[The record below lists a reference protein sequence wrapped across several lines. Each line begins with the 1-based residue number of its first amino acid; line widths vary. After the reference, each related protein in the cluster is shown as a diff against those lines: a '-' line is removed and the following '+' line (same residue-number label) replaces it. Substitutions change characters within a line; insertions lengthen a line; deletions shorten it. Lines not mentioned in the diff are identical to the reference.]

1 MRTHATMTPD
11 QANRRRSLNKKI
23 LTFGCLPIT
32 VILVLVIV
40 AAIAGSDTD
49 SQDTKEAKVTAP
61 AYTVINKVEKKKI
74 GTVDLIVPDATADQ
88 AKAAIKDYAQN
99 HIGDRFLNY
108 GITVVRNDADKV
120 YVCMGEWAKDEQASQ
135 LYTGGRIKGD
145 TWPAILM
152 NCPDPKG

>member
-1 MRTHATMTPD
+1 MSNKTLTPE

-32 VILVLVIV
+32 VLLILVIV
-40 AAIAGSDTD
+40 AAIAGSNDTD
-49 SQDTKEAKVTAP
+49 SKNEEATVKPP
-61 AYTVINKVEKKKI
+61 AYTVANKDEKVKR
-74 GTVDLIVPDATADQ
+74 GSVDLIVPDATVES
-88 AKAAIKDYAQN
+88 AKAAIEDYAQT
-99 HIGDRFLNY
+99 IGDQFLNY
-108 GITVVRNDADKV
+108 GITVVRDDADKV
-120 YVCMGEWAKDEQASQ
+120 YVCMGEWARNEDASK

>member
-1 MRTHATMTPD
+1 MSNRKTMTPD

-23 LTFGCLPIT
+23 LGFGCLPLA

-40 AAIAGSDTD
+40 AAIAGSNTD
-49 SQDTKEAKVTAP
+49 SKNEEARVAAP
-61 AYTVINKVEKKKI
+61 AYTVVNKKEKTKL
-74 GTVDLIVPDATADQ
+74 GSVDLVIPDATVDQ
-88 AKAAIKDYAQN
+88 AKAAIEDYAET
-99 HIGDRFLNY
+99 IGDQFLNY
-108 GITVVRNDADKV
+108 SVTVVRSDADKV

-135 LYTGGRIKGD
+135 IYTGGRIKGD